1 MTDPNPGSQMAGPDD
16 KTTVLPETAVALVEM
31 ERLQQELQASEER
44 AKNHWEQYLRAL
56 ADVDNVRKRAAKDL
70 ENTRQF
76 AVEKFAQ
83 DLVAV
88 KDSLELGIAT
98 LQKEGGQSRRGQP
111 RRGAERHAS
120 AAGQGV
126 RKGADRRDQ
135 SGRAAFNPELHE
147 AMMAQPSDAPPNTV
161 LSVVQKGYQLNG
173 RLLRPARVIVSAAEK
188 LIQEQFFLERMDLA
202 STKGPRVN
210 TQ

>member
-1 MTDPNPGSQMAGPDD
+1 MTDPNLGSQMAGPDE

-31 ERLQQELQASEER
+31 ERLQQELVASEER

-70 ENTRQF
+70 EATRQF

-83 DLVAV
+83 DLIAV

-98 LQKEGGQSRRGQP
+98 GAKADTAGLVEGQNATLRLLAKAFEKAQIEEINPEGT
-111 RRGAERHAS
+111 
-120 AAGQGV
+120 V
-126 RKGADRRDQ
+126 
-135 SGRAAFNPELHE
+135 FNPELHE

-161 LSVVQKGYQLNG
+161 LTVVQRGYQLNG
-173 RLLRPARVIVSAAEK
+173 RLLRPARVIVSAA
-188 LIQEQFFLERMDLA
+188 
-202 STKGPRVN
+202 KG
-210 TQ
+210 

>member
-1 MTDPNPGSQMAGPDD
+1 MTDPNLGSQMAGPDD

-44 AKNHWEQYLRAL
+44 SKNHWEQYLRAL

-98 LQKEGGQSRRGQP
+98 LQKDGEAKSDAAGLVEGQNATLRLLAKAFEKAQIEEIHPEGQP
-111 RRGAERHAS
+111 
-120 AAGQGV
+120 
-126 RKGADRRDQ
+126 
-135 SGRAAFNPELHE
+135 FNPEFHE

-173 RLLRPARVIVSAAEK
+173 RLLRPARVIVSAQK
-188 LIQEQFFLERMDLA
+188 
-202 STKGPRVN
+202 S
-210 TQ
+210 